1 MVPPAEVRSYYDRPV
16 LKGPVWK
23 WPIPAYLF
31 SGGLAGASSLLAA
44 GAGRAGYRVLA
55 RRSRLT
61 ALASLTA
68 SGILLIHDLGRR
80 DRFYNM
86 LRVFKV
92 TSPMSVGSWIL
103 AAYGPAAGLA
113 ALIDLTGDWPV
124 LGAAA
129 DVAAGALGSA
139 VATYT
144 AVLVAD
150 TAVPAW
156 HEARHDLPFLFAS
169 GAAASAG
176 AVATMLAPAGE
187 AGPARRLAVSGA
199 VGELAMSRVMERR
212 LGALA
217 APYHQGR
224 AGELSTAAKWL
235 STAGAIVIAVFGR
248 RRVLAASG
256 GMLVAAGAACT
267 RFAVFE
273 AGKASARDPKY
284 VVGPQRQRLY
294 TKGPTSLTPG

>member
-1 MVPPAEVRSYYDRPV
+1 M
-16 LKGPVWK
+16 
-23 WPIPAYLF
+23 
-31 SGGLAGASSLLAA
+31 
-44 GAGRAGYRVLA
+44 
-55 RRSRLT
+55 
-61 ALASLTA
+61 
-68 SGILLIHDLGRR
+68 
-80 DRFYNM
+80 
-86 LRVFKV
+86 
-92 TSPMSVGSWIL
+92 
-103 AAYGPAAGLA
+103 A
-113 ALIDLTGDWPV
+113 ALSDLAGDWPV

-129 DVAAGALGSA
+129 DLTAGALGSA

-176 AVATMLAPAGE
+176 AVATMLAPTGE
-187 AGPARRLAVSGA
+187 AGPGRRLAVGGA
-199 VGELAMSRVMERR
+199 VAELAMTQVMEHR
-212 LGALA
+212 LGELA

-224 AGELSTAAKWL
+224 AGEFATAAKWL

-256 GMLVAAGAACT
+256 ATLVAAGAACT

-294 TKGPTSLTPG
+294 TKGPTALTPG